1 MEEMSHPGDATRI
14 LRRLT
19 GGDEAAAEE
28 LLPIVYDEL
37 YRLAARAMSRQP
49 RGHTLQATALLNE
62 AWIRLVSK
70 EDADWASRNH
80 FLGVASRAMRSVLVD
95 RARRRSVQRRDEHGA
110 ESLDGVEVELDAA
123 VSLFEDRATD
133 LLALDEG
140 LRELA
145 RVKPQLARMVEL
157 RFFGGLTHE
166 GVAEVLGVS
175 LRSVERGWNLAR
187 AWLYARLAE
196 DGGAG

>member
-1 MEEMSHPGDATRI
+1 MSDPGDATRI

-19 GGDEAAAEE
+19 QGDEAAAEE

-62 AWIRLVSK
+62 AWIRLVSNQ
-70 EDADWASRNH
+70 ASDWASRNH

-95 RARRRSVQRRDEHGA
+95 RARRRTARGPDAVPLQGD
-110 ESLDGVEVELDAA
+110 EVELDAA

-145 RVKPQLARMVEL
+145 QVKPQLARMVEL

-196 DGGAG
+196 DGGAS